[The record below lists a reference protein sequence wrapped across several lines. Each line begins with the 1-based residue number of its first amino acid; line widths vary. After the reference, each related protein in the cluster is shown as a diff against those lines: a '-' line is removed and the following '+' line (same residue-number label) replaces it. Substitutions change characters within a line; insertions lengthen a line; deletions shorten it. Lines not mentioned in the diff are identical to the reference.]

1 MIFSKNSRKAPHLL
15 SLLVAFAVAVGMW
28 YVVSVRDRLEVQLEV
43 GIEYNGIPSG
53 LVVTDGLVSK
63 VQVRLRGPEILLRSI
78 SSRSLTEA
86 LTSDNM
92 GPSLRAFEL
101 VDVQPPR
108 IVITAD
114 TLAERSVPIRAVLE
128 SPLRSGALT
137 VENVTVSPASVTLR
151 GPEGVISSINNLPLG
166 IRLDP
171 KAAGTTVEQTLL
183 LDTPSLVT
191 SNPASVKVQYT
202 ITSGRTVVS
211 RRCKI
216 SVEAQNASQF
226 TVEPSHVEVMV
237 EVPEALARNSSYLKR
252 LEVMVVPPALEPG
265 QKGTAEPRIQLPE
278 GMTILNPSF
287 DSVTITRKK

>member
-86 LTSDNM
+86 INLSNIKKGTTIVPLTSDNM

-183 LDTPSLVT
+183 LDCLLYTSCAWGPS
-191 SNPASVKVQYT
+191 SSS
-202 ITSGRTVVS
+202 SG
-211 RRCKI
+211 
-216 SVEAQNASQF
+216 A
-226 TVEPSHVEVMV
+226 
-237 EVPEALARNSSYLKR
+237 
-252 LEVMVVPPALEPG
+252 PG
-265 QKGTAEPRIQLPE
+265 WT
-278 GMTILNPSF
+278 T
-287 DSVTITRKK
+287 

>member
-1 MIFSKNSRKAPHLL
+1 MISSRNSRKAPHLL
-15 SLLVAFAVAVGMW
+15 SLFVAFAVAVGMW

-43 GIEYNGIPSG
+43 GIEYNGIPPG

-86 LTSDNM
+86 INLSNIKKGTTIVPLTSDNM

-151 GPEGVISSINNLPLG
+151 GPEGVISSISNLPLG

-202 ITSGRTVVS
+202 ITLSL
-211 RRCKI
+211 I
-216 SVEAQNASQF
+216 
-226 TVEPSHVEVMV
+226 H
-237 EVPEALARNSSYLKR
+237 
-252 LEVMVVPPALEPG
+252 
-265 QKGTAEPRIQLPE
+265 I
-278 GMTILNPSF
+278 
-287 DSVTITRKK
+287 